1 MIVVNAVITS
11 KPQDIAALQSA
22 IHTMEVASREETG
35 CDDYTFSVE
44 LNDPNMLRITEKWH
58 SVEAL
63 NAHMA
68 TPHMAKFQNAIGA
81 HPPASMEVTFYEV
94 TEIQPF

>member
-63 NAHMA
+63 KAHMA
-68 TPHMAKFQNAIGA
+68 TSHMAKFQNVIGA

>member
-63 NAHMA
+63 KGHMA
-68 TPHMAKFQNAIGA
+68 TSHMAKFQNAIGA